1 MMVRKRLEP
10 RVRRVLG
17 LSALFDLVLGLSLLL
32 YGRQADHLGLQIA
45 GGVLGLA
52 GVLIGTWVVLA
63 GDRPEQ
69 L

>member
-17 LSALFDLVLGLSLLL
+17 LSALFDLVLGLCLLL
-32 YGRQADHLGLQIA
+32 YGRQGDHLGLQIA